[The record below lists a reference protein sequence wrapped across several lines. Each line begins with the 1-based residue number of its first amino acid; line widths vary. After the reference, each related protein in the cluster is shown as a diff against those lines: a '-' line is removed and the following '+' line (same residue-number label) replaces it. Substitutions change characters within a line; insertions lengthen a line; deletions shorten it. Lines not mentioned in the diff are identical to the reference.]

1 MLLCELA
8 AAEETLL
15 VSVSITRSLA
25 WNAFL
30 PWPELQ
36 LARQT
41 AGCGPALIA
50 AGDGREEAA
59 RRR

>member
-41 AGCGPALIA
+41 AGPALIA